1 MDEDKVC
8 VVNVKI
14 DGKSLIDLL
23 FKKEWYLVSIIM
35 LWYYC
40 DSYVINVWENLR
52 KIVVK
57 LKLFVNY

>member
-1 MDEDKVC
+1 MDEDKVY

-40 DSYVINVWENLR
+40 DSYVICSEI
-52 KIVVK
+52 KIVC
-57 LKLFVNY
+57 

>member
-40 DSYVINVWENLR
+40 DSYVICSEI
-52 KIVVK
+52 KIVC
-57 LKLFVNY
+57 